1 MARRVLVTGLW
12 HETNSFA
19 AAPTDLAAFEAYQL
33 VRGEAMAAAFAGT
46 NTEIG
51 GMIAAAA
58 ELGLHPCF
66 GLFAAAVPAGL
77 VTREAYEALV
87 EETCRRAA
95 ALAPVDGALIALHG
109 AMVAEG
115 EDDAD
120 AALLARLRRTLGRAC
135 PLVATFDIHANLS
148 PALFAS
154 ADALIGYD
162 TYPHTDMA
170 ARGREA
176 AALLAE
182 ILATGRRPAKA
193 FRKLPLLT
201 VPQVQATAE
210 PPLRAAIARLHA
222 LEAGPDLRTGSI
234 AVGFPYA
241 DVAQLGVAVVGYGDE
256 PGAVAAAVEQLASAI
271 WASRHDFVPEL
282 VPAERAVRAAL
293 AAPERP
299 VVLVDVADNVG
310 GGAPGDG
317 TVLLQ
322 ALLAA
327 GARDAV
333 VVLWAPR
340 AAARCL
346 ELGVGARFAGLV
358 GDPPVAI
365 EGGIGFAAHV
375 EYRRRSSYMT
385 GQLVRLGAVAVVVA
399 AGVQVVLTEQRAMPF
414 DADHLEVLGIAP
426 AAARCLVCKS
436 AIGWRAAFGDI
447 ARHHVFV
454 DTPGICASDLTRFAY
469 TKGQS
474 ALFPLDPDA
483 RWPAGHG

>member
-51 GMIAAAA
+51 GMIAAAP
-58 ELGLHPCF
+58 ELDLELCF
-66 GLFAAAVPAGL
+66 GLFAGAVPAG
-77 VTREAYEALV
+77 VVAREAYAALV

-95 ALAPVDGALIALHG
+95 ALAPLDGALVALHG

-148 PALFAS
+148 PALFAT

-176 AALLAE
+176 AALLVE
-182 ILATGRRPAKA
+182 ILGTGWTPAKA

-210 PPLRAAIARLHA
+210 PPMREVIARLHA
-222 LEAGPDLRTGSI
+222 LEAGPALRTGSV

-241 DVAQLGVAVVGYGDE
+241 NVAQLGVAVVGYGDE
-256 PGAVAAAVEQLASAI
+256 PGAVEAAVEELASAV
-271 WASRHDFVPEL
+271 WASRHDFLPEL
-282 VPAERAVRAAL
+282 VPADQAVRMAL
-293 AAPERP
+293 AEPEGP

-317 TVLLQ
+317 TLILQ

-340 AAARCL
+340 AAARGL
-346 ELGVGARFAGLV
+346 ELGVGARFAGAV
-358 GDPPVAI
+358 GDPPLAL
-365 EGGIGFAAHV
+365 EGRIGFAARV

-385 GQLVRLGAVAVVVA
+385 GQLVRLGAVAVVDA
-399 AGVQVVLTEQRAMPF
+399 AGVRLVLTEQRAMPF

-436 AIGWRAAFGDI
+436 AIGWRAAFGDV
-447 ARHHVFV
+447 ARRHLFV
-454 DTPGICASDLTRFAY
+454 DTPGICASDLSRFAY
-469 TKGQS
+469 TKGQA

-483 RWPAGHG
+483 RR